1 MLAESL
7 REEKWPNTI
16 VEERGIAQVSD
27 EGAIGAVVD
36 GVLAANAGVVDEYR
50 AGDDAAKKKK
60 WGFLMGQVM
69 RELKGQ
75 GNAQVI
81 NALLEKRLSGG

>member
-1 MLAESL
+1 M
-7 REEKWPNTI
+7 REEKWPRTI

-27 EGAIGAVVD
+27 EGAIAEVIDRVLGANP
-36 GVLAANAGVVDEYR
+36 GVADEYR
-50 AGDDAAKKKK
+50 AGDEGAKKKK

-69 RELKGQ
+69 RELKGK

-81 NALLEKRLSGG
+81 NQLLEARLAE